1 MKGRKGELGR
11 ELDYGRVHKDNLGM
25 QTRGDVYQEYGET
38 LLVLEDLEKIFSR
51 APRKSSPL

>member
-25 QTRGDVYQEYGET
+25 QTRGDAYQEYGET
-38 LLVLEDLEKIFSR
+38 LLVLIENIFAR
-51 APRKSSPL
+51 APWKSSPL